1 MVCYLRKG
9 VKKGSV
15 QLPYVED
22 VPSVQAF
29 RLREVAAG
37 IFTMGTAAAGASVA
51 AKPPHHVHVDK
62 FWISSTEITRKEFAS
77 FVSKT
82 NYSPTSVANGCVS
95 MSSPGSNVPNQDYT
109 WASPGFNQTDAHP
122 VVCVSWTDATAFAK
136 WVDGNVGDAWNC
148 TLPTEAQWE
157 KAAKGT
163 SRGLDKCESNWYEA
177 SAAWQSPY
185 AETASPDLASI
196 TIKSPENSLKGVEH
210 SVIAVVGVSVVGA
223 RSTDII
229 SMEIFCKNC
238 TLGFTHTVGLTFTK
252 NAKDSVSFY
261 GAVSVINNA
270 LLGLSYKGDMSFSG
284 VDTLSFKL
292 GAQISVVGVIV
303 QFVNTVPL
311 LSNRNRSV
319 IVHEDTPREF
329 YFLQQPD
336 SQSPMEKYGFVAV
349 SDPDSPSLTIEAT
362 VKFGTLSFETMSGS
376 VAQLN
381 EGIINSTFTPA
392 LDWNSLYNGP
402 DVVTFSVTD
411 AANNTAITYVDFVVL
426 PVNDLPAIGAPEN
439 LWLPEDTIYKFHNTS
454 VVDID
459 IEESSSAVLEVNV
472 SVGGGTL
479 GLGSSAGLWANDI
492 TFSNNRTGISMR
504 GSSLSINAA
513 LKSMEYRSFPEFSGQ
528 EDIVISATDFG
539 KTGASSGVIVSKTI
553 TALIL
558 AVNNPP
564 VLSAPTSI
572 EVAED
577 TQYYI
582 NNIVL
587 WDRDSGLDDIEVQLS
602 CSKGVIFVNKTSY
615 YVKTKGLGTDH
626 VVLTGPVAF
635 MADSLLQVSYMG
647 GIDASGK
654 DTIRVVANDL
664 GHSGSG
670 IAHSVE
676 KNIRVSISPV
686 NDPPVITAPASVKGQ
701 EDQPVIIEG
710 ISFSDADAS
719 EALGS
724 FVELHISAIH
734 GSAVPSDTDGIWST
748 GNGRYRGG
756 IEALTKALSKLLYS
770 PKQDWAGMDT
780 ITLVLDDLGNFGA
793 GKNGSANA
801 HIAVEVSPSND
812 APTVSLPTSN
822 YSQAIEDTAL
832 SITGMAVDDKDFGN
846 GHFKASLVARDG
858 TIAIPAPGSGGV
870 TVTTKNIMILDTSQP
885 PLYGG
890 SFPLR
895 SAFATVVTGPFAEVK
910 IALANVTYKPNLNWY
925 GIDSVEV
932 SVTDDNDLLGKT
944 SFLVKVLPIDD
955 PPSLEF
961 GQTSYNFSQ
970 NILSPS
976 LDMTIVDVDSEGVV
990 AVHLYVQKGNLVLQ
1004 SNSTVGLSLL
1014 TNLTS
1019 KELMFQGNIESV
1031 NSALATIRYQSAFEY
1046 VGNDTV
1052 ITQVKDGENNWEF
1065 EQSISIFDFNN
1076 APLIACT
1083 NEIVVNENELATI
1096 GQFFNLTDVDAGTGA
1111 IAVLVSSQQGN
1122 LSLDSSSHKG
1132 VVVEMESQKISIFGP
1147 LPLVN
1152 GLLHKVQYVALKYYG
1167 GIDSIVVSVN
1177 DRGFS
1182 GPDGAKQ
1189 ATMTVA
1195 VVIEPTND
1203 PPSILTSFG
1212 VLTFSENTNTRV
1224 EGVTVHDADAG
1235 EDFRSLLTVNLTVSH
1250 GKLSFL
1256 GIPGLFMNEHPQ
1268 ANGQN
1273 VLSLQGGLAR
1283 LNSAL
1288 GNLKYKGKK
1297 EWHGKDILL
1306 IMVSDNG
1313 NTGSGGAKFASAN
1326 VTFIVEPLDNAPVLS
1341 CPLEQMSLEDTPL
1354 LVDFISL
1361 HDADAPA
1368 NALVEVN
1375 VSVKIGEISFGSHV
1389 GTRVVQNKN
1398 IYTISG
1404 THDSVNALLK
1414 SGFNFKPAKD
1424 FNSRRSGTNDRISIT
1439 AEDHGGSTVSCATTI
1454 VVEPVNDKPVIKF
1467 QESPKRA
1474 SEDTDLKMLGISISD
1489 PDANDFQESVLEVN
1503 ISVGK
1508 GTITFAEKGGLSF
1521 LSSSEFKGGLKAVQN
1536 AISNVVYTPEPEWSG
1551 TDTLELTVSDGGK
1564 LNGTAFGS
1572 LSINV
1577 ESVQDF
1583 PVLACPI
1590 ETVYGDEDAYAIW
1603 ISGCSITCPE
1613 SAISVHQVDVSV
1625 THGTTSLPNITVDT
1639 LALHRDLLS
1648 NFSYTPA
1655 RDFCGQ
1661 DLISISIT
1669 GGSTIQVYAVTSCTN
1684 DVPQI
1689 HVPVLFEAMEDVDV
1703 VLPGVSVHDSDVN
1716 DMVMVHVGT
1725 LKGSIV
1731 WQSGS
1736 GLHRMN
1742 GSTYTGN
1749 VVDMNHALS
1758 NLKYSAPRNWFGTD
1772 AIRFTVQDKIG
1783 TSSSKE
1789 IKMIVHAFND
1799 APELQIPSSCT
1810 IDSLTE
1816 IASEDTNHLL
1826 RGISVHDVDGDNA
1839 KSNITVTLF
1848 VDYGNLNV
1856 TLVKGDNVIVTS
1868 TPTAKNDGRNARTLA
1883 AVAWMPNGGNKLVLR
1898 GLESGVNKAL
1908 QHLYYTP
1915 SNNFNGMWASPA
1927 NTSSIRNPNPGGALE
1942 RMSLKVEDN
1951 EGASSEKTCYI
1962 SVSAINDAPVI
1973 TAPSSFST
1981 EEDRAVAL
1989 KGISVEDVDIEEIRG
2004 ARLEVIIDSTIG
2016 TVTVD
2021 RHSGL
2026 RFFEGTSKGGEKK
2039 APTLE
2044 VQNITSWAEKTKEV
2058 QQIKVL
2064 RSINSSSPLVG
2075 SFTIAKHASSW
2086 STRAVFKG
2094 YWKCKFQSY
2103 GSIGKNRCAQQAL
2116 ATPASQGMFFLSTAS
2131 VCNVLEPTIALP
2143 VSWNGTTSPCPE
2155 QVLNPVLSD
2164 DKTYIASPPPSNHR
2178 STPIAH
2184 DASAATVRI
2193 ALEGLG
2199 MDIESVTRHS
2209 IGYPAYGEHAWNV
2222 TFSLHAGN
2230 HDNLTVAYNAL
2241 DDDFTNDRQSG
2252 TVTIETLRHG
2262 NSITH
2267 GNRVYGGFKLSYADT
2282 NTSTLTFDVSET
2294 DMQLALRRLVG
2305 DVRVSRSELKFQK
2318 GYQWFVT
2325 FLNPLGNIPLLHA
2338 HHENRFGADAN
2349 IYVSTSE
2356 INAGHAPVL
2365 SSGKRL
2371 RFQGRIHAI
2380 NEALATASY
2389 RPEIDWAG
2397 EAKITLTVKDFGGSS
2412 DESDMHTVTH
2422 TSVVGITPINDSPII
2437 SRPVAVQSVNEDTLT
2452 SIPSIAVHDPD
2463 IGSKVV
2469 AVNVTALGGVLGI
2482 NPTAGVSISH
2492 GSYTKQRF
2500 TTNVPIM
2507 KHVDEIQVMHCNL
2520 TSGSFELHFTPCKT
2534 INEKVCDGFKISISH
2549 DSSRSEL
2556 EQSLKKQGVE
2566 HVAVTNAN
2574 SKSDAV
2580 CSNSGEL
2587 TFLTFHNMGDIPMLT
2602 ADSENVMFSLLAN
2615 GETSDV
2621 QEIQTVRT
2629 SVANDNDIQQVNA
2642 STKFVLQYAGQS
2654 SPEIDQDDSNFASK
2668 LSIIAP
2674 GVSVS
2679 KVSPGVWN
2687 VTFPLNHGDVQEFD
2701 VVYGTA
2707 SVHTL
2712 QNGVLLDGTFTL
2724 KYESKVSL
2732 PISYVDSAADF
2743 ETKVNSILPDS
2754 RTVSVTRSTAGPQN
2768 EHTWT
2773 ITFPSEMGDAKLI
2786 EGDPNWLNGKN
2797 KDVHVEEELRGRTSA
2812 VGYFYIKNGKL
2823 STRALPHDISAV
2835 GLQQALQDLPGIRA
2849 AKVTRQNNV
2858 ASWNSN
2864 PSKQAVTPNKLPS
2877 ARTLSGHYVQTV
2889 SIGDMTKY
2897 TNAYVGSEFGRGIP
2911 IFGSSHVPDN
2921 YILSLRDEMNKLL
2934 RVADLSRNEDIR
2946 GIFVAQNPFVCV
2958 YCNNTAQQAP
2968 IHIDICINADRT
2980 PKEMLIASVYSLFVD
2995 YEIISLKQLFSWT
3008 ERALTNKYFRSETSV
3023 TEACFLN
3030 FDACVV
3036 RPFLKSSILVWY
3048 GFQPF
3053 ESIQFTTKSS
3063 IEELGEELA
3072 CLFSELTEESS
3083 TRRPRCSSFES
3094 SKNHGVSITS
3104 NIGALCWDA
3113 TIEWDRVGVSTLLQ
3127 GVNVVID
3134 EPLHDLR
3141 ITGLLPDV
3149 NAALFSLRYQSRP
3162 NWNSQWNGMEQLVIS
3177 ASDGTSIGT
3186 ETIDINVVPI
3196 NDAPT
3201 FSFDA
3206 YELSTKEDAPL
3217 RIGTAVL
3224 QDVDAAETYGSFLE
3238 LELKC
3243 EYGTL
3248 TTKLVPGVLQM
3259 GTHLRGAVAPL
3270 QDALR
3275 SLEYTP
3281 KLNWNSDSNAIQ
3293 EIQSVKISVAPTKEI
3308 ISIQSR
3314 AQRGNIKG
3322 SFILLVDQSEY
3333 GLGARKTK
3341 PVFTNAT
3348 ADDMQ
3353 LAISGAINCTVLVSR
3368 SKADTQ
3374 GGFVWEVQFTYLP
3387 KGRLG
3392 NSTAK
3397 VIPKVSL
3404 YAANLTGV
3412 IGGEVIVNVVRSGPN
3427 VLSGSFQLGLKGVIT
3442 EQIPVNASALDVA
3455 TFLATID
3462 AGVSVSKSSTSD
3474 QGVCTWT
3481 ISFSGYMGDLPL
3493 ITPLFTK
3500 VHGVGADVRVQE
3512 LQQGFAVKDRLT
3524 LTVFDNGNTG
3534 AGGNLSASAELYVT
3548 VSPDND
3554 EAVIDSEFRK
3564 IEVEED
3570 TPFLISGL
3578 SINDVDITLS
3588 GALHITLAAKHG
3600 KVHPPFITGTLM
3612 DVAEKIKSTVYT
3624 NDYNW
3629 NGHDVITITMA
3640 NGPTKEIPVHV
3651 RPVNDVPAITAPIS
3665 VTTNEDVGVMI
3676 ENIEVADPDGIIL
3689 RVKLEASHGIISF
3702 NTIARF
3708 NCRYIVGGSE
3718 GGKLLEVE
3726 GSLKSINMILDSLA
3740 YVPDTHWSG
3749 ADTISLEAVDE
3760 AGAISNKTY
3769 ISVSVADINDAAL
3782 VALPKVNGIPI
3793 ITVTEDEVSYI
3804 RGVSILDVD
3813 VDPYATLEL
3822 EIQLKNGTVSFKS
3835 AKGVRYMKKTDTFEG
3850 SLDALNH
3857 ALSGMSYKG
3866 NSNFN
3871 GYDAIEFSIKE
3882 LGQLSKINTATLWVR
3897 VNAVNDAPSL
3907 EVLNPFPELIT
3918 DQHNIFTN
3926 VLKISDVDSDT
3937 ILLNLTASPGKVSI
3951 PSTSGIYSNLTY
3963 MFEGSVSTINKGLSR
3978 LTYTALPGYSGVVN
3992 ISVGFSDGES
4002 VHTHRFTINANL
4014 APLGP
4019 LIIAPISSKVNEDE
4033 YVSLDGINV
4042 QNRVGYDNTLVHINF
4057 GCYEGHIVFTS
4068 IDDSVTKNN
4077 ETSISGLV
4085 EDINAALHHLQY
4097 SPNLD
4102 FHGFDNVYIHAHY
4115 QGGNVVSSK
4124 HINLQIFSRND
4135 APKINAIAGTLMI
4148 TDEDT
4153 PVTLS
4158 NISFFDAENDV
4169 LMLVYSSEFGHVKL
4183 PRSFPGVWIINSS
4196 ACRGLG
4202 SALTKLV
4209 ADNVTIFEPTR
4220 NINGLVTFDMSLYDA
4235 EWKFDKKTINVNVLP
4250 VDDIARIQFPS
4261 RTMVVEEDQ
4270 VLPLTGIKLTDV
4282 DALPN
4287 DVFLVSFE
4295 CSNGKIATA
4304 LANNEGVDIST
4315 NGREISIRGIL
4326 VNVNEAIRLL
4336 QYSPDIG
4343 YSGIDKIV
4351 AIVNELPE
4359 DVIRVEIFSVN
4370 SAPVIHG
4377 PSSVGAV
4384 EDVPLIISG
4393 FFITDA
4399 DVQDT
4404 EGSAVVLNMTV
4415 VNGTLQFDKLQ
4426 GLHIMSGSNDSPSIS
4441 LSGSLTRVNY
4451 ALSKMIFKG
4460 VEHHFGHASLQI
4472 VVDDLG
4478 NTGSGGAR
4486 TASQTVDV
4494 TLLPV
4499 DDQPKLYFNGESSKE
4514 GMVYEVLGRE
4524 DVLVLLPPVRVVDVD
4539 AVPNKIVTAN
4549 ISLVGMHGSI
4559 GSGSSGVAFLAKNS
4573 SHISMRGLIKDV
4585 NRGLANISYMGSTHF
4600 AGIQN
4605 LKIEADA
4612 SVLDLRIVLTAEN
4625 DPPAVKISGDHVQV
4639 YEDTSSVLSGIS
4651 IVDPDS
4657 IMLTLTIS
4665 ATKGNV
4671 SLPYSQGISGKISPS
4686 NRLEIQGTLDSID
4699 TALRSLEYIGPE
4711 NYFGA
4716 DAITIEADD
4725 GLANEVVV
4733 MPLQILAV
4741 NDAPVINPPTAIIET
4756 EERRDVVVYQVRGI
4770 VFEDVDE
4777 LYGKNYVV
4785 NVSSSSGVVHLG
4797 AYDKNVRYLTGD
4809 GDSDQFLNLEGLLKD
4824 INMAF
4829 KPLSYR
4835 STSEVGVADVLKVG
4849 ITDPN
4854 GAWALLKIPI
4864 EVAALNSVPTISLK
4878 AKQWTMK
4885 EGQRLQIPGV
4895 SVDDVDVAASTDG
4908 FLEATISASHSAAL
4922 EVQKVSIS
4930 TVHVNKIQYIDAT
4943 NMSDGTFSLA
4953 LGQSTGNATWVHV
4966 SCKAV
4971 GKTIQEQ
4978 NIPNYPGHSIGESLE
4993 SKLREIL
5000 PAHVEVEIIGV
5011 VAKQWY
5017 VTFLNAPWNFPTI
5030 IVNETK
5036 VAVTT
5041 ITPANSLH
5049 GTFQLEYEGKKTAA
5063 IAHNASALAVKSRLE
5078 ELSTISM
5085 VSVKRYGPNL
5095 NDGYIWYVT
5104 FYSPAVG
5111 DAKLLNYASS
5121 LGTTCH
5127 RLTTRAKK
5135 CVFPFKYKNKMYHDC
5150 LPLTGSEVSSWCPTS
5165 LGNDLT
5171 FAEGSSTWGQC
5182 APLDCDLASIDIS
5195 EERRGKG
5202 RPEVHAL
5209 TTFGS
5214 HINQIQTITINTS
5227 CASCTLEG
5235 NYRF

>member
-1 MVCYLRKG
+1 MRDRIFLLICFIAHPPIVGTDRKYWPPFRPPTFPPPGCLVGAFVYQKKKNADSNTDARMSLPFGKGRRKMFGWPRDSVGSTAVSARHFFEALLCFLCLCRTSDAIFGGANATGSKLVYTVAIGNSIVGGGSHACVGTLLSNQWVVTTASCVSGIPSIDMAIHAGCESGATSTCSQVVYAEKTLLHPCFKNTSNSTMSLALRGDDIALVKLQAPGVAVGSQTKFPLLDTVLGGAYTTPADTGFINGWGITGYDAKTDLGVAAQKLQSLVMPFIPLSTCKAKFLELNGSYSTGKDFSTPKVVCAGDGEGHTPCDGDEGSPLIQTNAGGVDVLVGIFVHLTPSPQMYPQVDRRNPIMQPNLCTTKKRYAVFHRVAAFRSWLQTVISTEAPGVCSTERTSPSLTSVATQLGHSTSDTVKPGGVAPGRTYSWGECVPSAGKFLGGNIADSNFRVVYGEKGLMSSRGEKFSVDWIYDDGHAATAPVGGFPKSPAVTQYNLFDMVGNVREWTRDRFDRTLYSRRAYTHVVNPLSGEVGPWGDVKQCTAPDCTRVVRGGSWADSCCHHTLEPEAGRDVRADTRAVQSEKTADDRTGFRMVCYLRKG

-858 TIAIPAPGSGGV
+858 TIAIPAHGSGGV

-1132 VVVEMESQKISIFGP
+1132 VVVEIESQKISIFGP

-2103 GSIGKNRCAQQAL
+2103 GSIGR
-2116 ATPASQGMFFLSTAS
+2116 
-2131 VCNVLEPTIALP
+2131 
-2143 VSWNGTTSPCPE
+2143 
-2155 QVLNPVLSD
+2155 
-2164 DKTYIASPPPSNHR
+2164 
-2178 STPIAH
+2178 
-2184 DASAATVRI
+2184 
-2193 ALEGLG
+2193 
-2199 MDIESVTRHS
+2199 
-2209 IGYPAYGEHAWNV
+2209 
-2222 TFSLHAGN
+2222 
-2230 HDNLTVAYNAL
+2230 
-2241 DDDFTNDRQSG
+2241 
-2252 TVTIETLRHG
+2252 
-2262 NSITH
+2262 
-2267 GNRVYGGFKLSYADT
+2267 
-2282 NTSTLTFDVSET
+2282 
-2294 DMQLALRRLVG
+2294 
-2305 DVRVSRSELKFQK
+2305 
-2318 GYQWFVT
+2318 
-2325 FLNPLGNIPLLHA
+2325 
-2338 HHENRFGADAN
+2338 
-2349 IYVSTSE
+2349 
-2356 INAGHAPVL
+2356 
-2365 SSGKRL
+2365 
-2371 RFQGRIHAI
+2371 
-2380 NEALATASY
+2380 
-2389 RPEIDWAG
+2389 
-2397 EAKITLTVKDFGGSS
+2397 
-2412 DESDMHTVTH
+2412 
-2422 TSVVGITPINDSPII
+2422 
-2437 SRPVAVQSVNEDTLT
+2437 
-2452 SIPSIAVHDPD
+2452 
-2463 IGSKVV
+2463 
-2469 AVNVTALGGVLGI
+2469 
-2482 NPTAGVSISH
+2482 
-2492 GSYTKQRF
+2492 
-2500 TTNVPIM
+2500 
-2507 KHVDEIQVMHCNL
+2507 
-2520 TSGSFELHFTPCKT
+2520 
-2534 INEKVCDGFKISISH
+2534 
-2549 DSSRSEL
+2549 
-2556 EQSLKKQGVE
+2556 
-2566 HVAVTNAN
+2566 
-2574 SKSDAV
+2574 
-2580 CSNSGEL
+2580 
-2587 TFLTFHNMGDIPMLT
+2587 
-2602 ADSENVMFSLLAN
+2602 
-2615 GETSDV
+2615 
-2621 QEIQTVRT
+2621 
-2629 SVANDNDIQQVNA
+2629 
-2642 STKFVLQYAGQS
+2642 
-2654 SPEIDQDDSNFASK
+2654 
-2668 LSIIAP
+2668 
-2674 GVSVS
+2674 
-2679 KVSPGVWN
+2679 
-2687 VTFPLNHGDVQEFD
+2687 
-2701 VVYGTA
+2701 
-2707 SVHTL
+2707 
-2712 QNGVLLDGTFTL
+2712 
-2724 KYESKVSL
+2724 
-2732 PISYVDSAADF
+2732 
-2743 ETKVNSILPDS
+2743 
-2754 RTVSVTRSTAGPQN
+2754 
-2768 EHTWT
+2768 
-2773 ITFPSEMGDAKLI
+2773 
-2786 EGDPNWLNGKN
+2786 
-2797 KDVHVEEELRGRTSA
+2797 
-2812 VGYFYIKNGKL
+2812 
-2823 STRALPHDISAV
+2823 
-2835 GLQQALQDLPGIRA
+2835 
-2849 AKVTRQNNV
+2849 
-2858 ASWNSN
+2858 
-2864 PSKQAVTPNKLPS
+2864 
-2877 ARTLSGHYVQTV
+2877 
-2889 SIGDMTKY
+2889 
-2897 TNAYVGSEFGRGIP
+2897 
-2911 IFGSSHVPDN
+2911 
-2921 YILSLRDEMNKLL
+2921 
-2934 RVADLSRNEDIR
+2934 
-2946 GIFVAQNPFVCV
+2946 
-2958 YCNNTAQQAP
+2958 
-2968 IHIDICINADRT
+2968 
-2980 PKEMLIASVYSLFVD
+2980 
-2995 YEIISLKQLFSWT
+2995 
-3008 ERALTNKYFRSETSV
+3008 
-3023 TEACFLN
+3023 
-3030 FDACVV
+3030 
-3036 RPFLKSSILVWY
+3036 
-3048 GFQPF
+3048 
-3053 ESIQFTTKSS
+3053 
-3063 IEELGEELA
+3063 
-3072 CLFSELTEESS
+3072 
-3083 TRRPRCSSFES
+3083 
-3094 SKNHGVSITS
+3094 
-3104 NIGALCWDA
+3104 
-3113 TIEWDRVGVSTLLQ
+3113 
-3127 GVNVVID
+3127 
-3134 EPLHDLR
+3134 
-3141 ITGLLPDV
+3141 
-3149 NAALFSLRYQSRP
+3149 
-3162 NWNSQWNGMEQLVIS
+3162 
-3177 ASDGTSIGT
+3177 
-3186 ETIDINVVPI
+3186 
-3196 NDAPT
+3196 
-3201 FSFDA
+3201 
-3206 YELSTKEDAPL
+3206 
-3217 RIGTAVL
+3217 
-3224 QDVDAAETYGSFLE
+3224 
-3238 LELKC
+3238 
-3243 EYGTL
+3243 
-3248 TTKLVPGVLQM
+3248 
-3259 GTHLRGAVAPL
+3259 
-3270 QDALR
+3270 
-3275 SLEYTP
+3275 
-3281 KLNWNSDSNAIQ
+3281 
-3293 EIQSVKISVAPTKEI
+3293 
-3308 ISIQSR
+3308 
-3314 AQRGNIKG
+3314 
-3322 SFILLVDQSEY
+3322 
-3333 GLGARKTK
+3333 
-3341 PVFTNAT
+3341 
-3348 ADDMQ
+3348 
-3353 LAISGAINCTVLVSR
+3353 
-3368 SKADTQ
+3368 
-3374 GGFVWEVQFTYLP
+3374 
-3387 KGRLG
+3387 
-3392 NSTAK
+3392 
-3397 VIPKVSL
+3397 
-3404 YAANLTGV
+3404 TGV
-3412 IGGEVIVNVVRSGPN
+3412 
-3427 VLSGSFQLGLKGVIT
+3427 
-3442 EQIPVNASALDVA
+3442 
-3455 TFLATID
+3455 
-3462 AGVSVSKSSTSD
+3462 
-3474 QGVCTWT
+3474 
-3481 ISFSGYMGDLPL
+3481 
-3493 ITPLFTK
+3493 
-3500 VHGVGADVRVQE
+3500 H
-3512 LQQGFAVKDRLT
+3512 
-3524 LTVFDNGNTG
+3524 
-3534 AGGNLSASAELYVT
+3534 
-3548 VSPDND
+3548 
-3554 EAVIDSEFRK
+3554 
-3564 IEVEED
+3564 
-3570 TPFLISGL
+3570 
-3578 SINDVDITLS
+3578 
-3588 GALHITLAAKHG
+3588 
-3600 KVHPPFITGTLM
+3600 
-3612 DVAEKIKSTVYT
+3612 
-3624 NDYNW
+3624 
-3629 NGHDVITITMA
+3629 
-3640 NGPTKEIPVHV
+3640 
-3651 RPVNDVPAITAPIS
+3651 
-3665 VTTNEDVGVMI
+3665 
-3676 ENIEVADPDGIIL
+3676 
-3689 RVKLEASHGIISF
+3689 
-3702 NTIARF
+3702 
-3708 NCRYIVGGSE
+3708 
-3718 GGKLLEVE
+3718 
-3726 GSLKSINMILDSLA
+3726 
-3740 YVPDTHWSG
+3740 
-3749 ADTISLEAVDE
+3749 
-3760 AGAISNKTY
+3760 
-3769 ISVSVADINDAAL
+3769 
-3782 VALPKVNGIPI
+3782 
-3793 ITVTEDEVSYI
+3793 
-3804 RGVSILDVD
+3804 
-3813 VDPYATLEL
+3813 
-3822 EIQLKNGTVSFKS
+3822 
-3835 AKGVRYMKKTDTFEG
+3835 
-3850 SLDALNH
+3850 
-3857 ALSGMSYKG
+3857 
-3866 NSNFN
+3866 
-3871 GYDAIEFSIKE
+3871 
-3882 LGQLSKINTATLWVR
+3882 
-3897 VNAVNDAPSL
+3897 
-3907 EVLNPFPELIT
+3907 
-3918 DQHNIFTN
+3918 
-3926 VLKISDVDSDT
+3926 
-3937 ILLNLTASPGKVSI
+3937 
-3951 PSTSGIYSNLTY
+3951 
-3963 MFEGSVSTINKGLSR
+3963 SR
-3978 LTYTALPGYSGVVN
+3978 
-3992 ISVGFSDGES
+3992 
-4002 VHTHRFTINANL
+4002 R
-4014 APLGP
+4014 
-4019 LIIAPISSKVNEDE
+4019 
-4033 YVSLDGINV
+4033 
-4042 QNRVGYDNTLVHINF
+4042 
-4057 GCYEGHIVFTS
+4057 
-4068 IDDSVTKNN
+4068 
-4077 ETSISGLV
+4077 
-4085 EDINAALHHLQY
+4085 
-4097 SPNLD
+4097 
-4102 FHGFDNVYIHAHY
+4102 
-4115 QGGNVVSSK
+4115 
-4124 HINLQIFSRND
+4124 
-4135 APKINAIAGTLMI
+4135 
-4148 TDEDT
+4148 
-4153 PVTLS
+4153 
-4158 NISFFDAENDV
+4158 
-4169 LMLVYSSEFGHVKL
+4169 
-4183 PRSFPGVWIINSS
+4183 
-4196 ACRGLG
+4196 
-4202 SALTKLV
+4202 
-4209 ADNVTIFEPTR
+4209 
-4220 NINGLVTFDMSLYDA
+4220 
-4235 EWKFDKKTINVNVLP
+4235 
-4250 VDDIARIQFPS
+4250 
-4261 RTMVVEEDQ
+4261 
-4270 VLPLTGIKLTDV
+4270 
-4282 DALPN
+4282 
-4287 DVFLVSFE
+4287 
-4295 CSNGKIATA
+4295 
-4304 LANNEGVDIST
+4304 
-4315 NGREISIRGIL
+4315 
-4326 VNVNEAIRLL
+4326 
-4336 QYSPDIG
+4336 
-4343 YSGIDKIV
+4343 
-4351 AIVNELPE
+4351 
-4359 DVIRVEIFSVN
+4359 
-4370 SAPVIHG
+4370 
-4377 PSSVGAV
+4377 
-4384 EDVPLIISG
+4384 
-4393 FFITDA
+4393 
-4399 DVQDT
+4399 
-4404 EGSAVVLNMTV
+4404 
-4415 VNGTLQFDKLQ
+4415 
-4426 GLHIMSGSNDSPSIS
+4426 
-4441 LSGSLTRVNY
+4441 
-4451 ALSKMIFKG
+4451 
-4460 VEHHFGHASLQI
+4460 
-4472 VVDDLG
+4472 
-4478 NTGSGGAR
+4478 
-4486 TASQTVDV
+4486 
-4494 TLLPV
+4494 
-4499 DDQPKLYFNGESSKE
+4499 
-4514 GMVYEVLGRE
+4514 
-4524 DVLVLLPPVRVVDVD
+4524 
-4539 AVPNKIVTAN
+4539 
-4549 ISLVGMHGSI
+4549 
-4559 GSGSSGVAFLAKNS
+4559 
-4573 SHISMRGLIKDV
+4573 
-4585 NRGLANISYMGSTHF
+4585 
-4600 AGIQN
+4600 
-4605 LKIEADA
+4605 
-4612 SVLDLRIVLTAEN
+4612 
-4625 DPPAVKISGDHVQV
+4625 
-4639 YEDTSSVLSGIS
+4639 
-4651 IVDPDS
+4651 
-4657 IMLTLTIS
+4657 
-4665 ATKGNV
+4665 
-4671 SLPYSQGISGKISPS
+4671 
-4686 NRLEIQGTLDSID
+4686 
-4699 TALRSLEYIGPE
+4699 
-4711 NYFGA
+4711 
-4716 DAITIEADD
+4716 
-4725 GLANEVVV
+4725 
-4733 MPLQILAV
+4733 
-4741 NDAPVINPPTAIIET
+4741 
-4756 EERRDVVVYQVRGI
+4756 
-4770 VFEDVDE
+4770 
-4777 LYGKNYVV
+4777 
-4785 NVSSSSGVVHLG
+4785 
-4797 AYDKNVRYLTGD
+4797 
-4809 GDSDQFLNLEGLLKD
+4809 
-4824 INMAF
+4824 
-4829 KPLSYR
+4829 
-4835 STSEVGVADVLKVG
+4835 
-4849 ITDPN
+4849 
-4854 GAWALLKIPI
+4854 
-4864 EVAALNSVPTISLK
+4864 
-4878 AKQWTMK
+4878 
-4885 EGQRLQIPGV
+4885 
-4895 SVDDVDVAASTDG
+4895 
-4908 FLEATISASHSAAL
+4908 
-4922 EVQKVSIS
+4922 
-4930 TVHVNKIQYIDAT
+4930 
-4943 NMSDGTFSLA
+4943 
-4953 LGQSTGNATWVHV
+4953 
-4966 SCKAV
+4966 
-4971 GKTIQEQ
+4971 
-4978 NIPNYPGHSIGESLE
+4978 
-4993 SKLREIL
+4993 
-5000 PAHVEVEIIGV
+5000 
-5011 VAKQWY
+5011 
-5017 VTFLNAPWNFPTI
+5017 
-5030 IVNETK
+5030 
-5036 VAVTT
+5036 
-5041 ITPANSLH
+5041 
-5049 GTFQLEYEGKKTAA
+5049 
-5063 IAHNASALAVKSRLE
+5063 
-5078 ELSTISM
+5078 
-5085 VSVKRYGPNL
+5085 
-5095 NDGYIWYVT
+5095 
-5104 FYSPAVG
+5104 
-5111 DAKLLNYASS
+5111 
-5121 LGTTCH
+5121 
-5127 RLTTRAKK
+5127 
-5135 CVFPFKYKNKMYHDC
+5135 
-5150 LPLTGSEVSSWCPTS
+5150 
-5165 LGNDLT
+5165 
-5171 FAEGSSTWGQC
+5171 
-5182 APLDCDLASIDIS
+5182 
-5195 EERRGKG
+5195 
-5202 RPEVHAL
+5202 
-5209 TTFGS
+5209 
-5214 HINQIQTITINTS
+5214 
-5227 CASCTLEG
+5227 
-5235 NYRF
+5235 